1 MDRYREEDS
10 QQSWTCE
17 FSSLRNLRHNFLHVS
32 NTQGLFI
39 RLLWLNI
46 IYHFNC
52 KTYPWSDWKQE
63 TKTSCSKIKVQSPFS
78 PSCILFSQWLRM
90 EHWLNVVGTYR
101 RVFSLSNAQR
111 AKCHLKTTSSS
122 LPPHFS
128 LWKPNLYQTEIWKY
142 LVRCEWTCCTCV
154 GYKNPD

>member
-1 MDRYREEDS
+1 MPW
-10 QQSWTCE
+10 QSVGCSAKFSKN
-17 FSSLRNLRHNFLHVS
+17 FSSETDTGREIFCNFSCHEHGIYQPWNWWTDREKKIVSSLEHGSLVAWEIWDNFLHVS

-46 IYHFNC
+46 FYHFNC

-78 PSCILFSQWLRM
+78 PSCILFNQWLRM

-101 RVFSLSNAQR
+101 RFFLSVMPKEQ
-111 AKCHLKTTSSS
+111 SV
-122 LPPHFS
+122 
-128 LWKPNLYQTEIWKY
+128 I
-142 LVRCEWTCCTCV
+142 
-154 GYKNPD
+154 